1 MHDMLSLLYILK
13 LQSLYPETRWLKNSQ
28 AATVGRNMH
37 TQTVHCKNFGHFS
50 CIPFVWMT
58 RKVQGVLTIWTVC
71 SWKASLVL
79 LTKILLGIR
88 AHKSAFLSGA
98 FFFIFN
104 FILLENLLCWV
115 GWNEECKRFRLYF
128 NHTLVTSVALLLF
141 VFTCKV

>member
-50 CIPFVWMT
+50 CIPFVWTT

-79 LTKILLGIR
+79 LAKILLGIK

-98 FFFIFN
+98 LFFFFL
-104 FILLENLLCWV
+104 ILSCWWIYCV
-115 GWNEECKRFRLYF
+115 GWGGMRNVKGLGY
-128 NHTLVTSVALLLF
+128 TSIILWSPQLHSF
-141 VFTCKV
+141 CSCYM